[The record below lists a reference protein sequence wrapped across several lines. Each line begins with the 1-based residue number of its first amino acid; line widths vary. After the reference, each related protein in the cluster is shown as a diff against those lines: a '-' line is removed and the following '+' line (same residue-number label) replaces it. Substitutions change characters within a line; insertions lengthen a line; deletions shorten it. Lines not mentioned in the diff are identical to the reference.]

1 MTQSFRGPYSLAVL
15 NSHPIQYFAPLYRRL
30 AREPDIDLTV
40 YYFSRAGLDR
50 YEDEGFGGET
60 FSWDVPL
67 VEGYRHVFVPNVRG
81 ERTPDGFWS
90 LVNPGIVRALRRRR
104 HDAVWIHGHAYVS
117 YLLGV
122 AGALAAGSS
131 LFMRCETHLGLR
143 RSSLR
148 RAFRKVL
155 MPWFYRAFDACLAI
169 GSRNAEFYRRH
180 GVPDDRL
187 FLVPYV
193 VDNRRF
199 MEGARLSEEER
210 REKRRELGL
219 PPPDVPVVLFLSK
232 MTSRKRPSDL
242 LEAFRRAQKERSVRA
257 ALAFVGTGPEQ
268 QRLERR
274 VARAGISN
282 VHFLGFRNQS
292 VLPEIYGACDVFVLS
307 SENEPWGLVVNE
319 AMCAGLPVIASEE
332 VGAAG
337 DLVEDGENGFQYE
350 AGDVEALARA
360 LGPLLESPQLRRR
373 MGRASRHKIDEW
385 GLDECVFG
393 VKEALAAT
401 CGSRARTPSATRAT
415 GGVRIGG

>member
-1 MTQSFRGPYSLAVL
+1 MTPSRRGPYSLAVL

-30 AREPDIDLTV
+30 AREPDVDLTV
-40 YYFSRAGLDR
+40 YYFSRAGLDT
-50 YEDEGFGGET
+50 YEDEGFGSET
-60 FSWDVPL
+60 FAWDVPL
-67 VEGYRHVFVPNVRG
+67 VEGYRHAFVPNVRG

-104 HDAVWIHGHAYVS
+104 HDAVWIHGHAYAS

-122 AGALAAGSS
+122 AGAVAAGSS

-148 RAFRKVL
+148 RALRKVL

-187 FLVPYV
+187 FLVPYA

-199 MEGARLSEEER
+199 TEGARLSEEER

-232 MTSRKRPSDL
+232 MTARKRPSDV
-242 LEAFRRAQKERSVRA
+242 LEAFRRVRKERSVRA

-268 QRLERR
+268 RRLERR
-274 VARAGISN
+274 VARRKIPD
-282 VHFLGFRNQS
+282 VHFLGFRNQK
-292 VLPEIYGACDVFVLS
+292 VLPEIYGACDVFVLP

-319 AMCAGLPVIASEE
+319 AMCAGLPVVASQE
-332 VGAAG
+332 VGAAR
-337 DLVEDGENGFQYE
+337 DLVHEDENGFRYE
-350 AGDVEALARA
+350 AGDVDALARS
-360 LGPLLESPQLRRR
+360 LGRLLESPELRRR
-373 MGRASRHKIDEW
+373 MGRASRRRIDEW
-385 GLDECVFG
+385 GLDECVRG
-393 VKEALAAT
+393 VKEALTAT
-401 CGSRARTPSATRAT
+401 CGSRAGTPSGARST
-415 GGVRIGG
+415 GGVSIGG